1 MLLSRDP
8 SKWSKAMTSLAQA
21 RQWAVRLVCFFCGI
35 ALLLA
40 SPSHHHYRGL
50 EVLVG
55 VILLATALGD
65 FALGILLAVAAR
77 EVKPRKLGTE

>member
-1 MLLSRDP
+1 M
-8 SKWSKAMTSLAQA
+8 ASLAQA
-21 RQWAVRLVCFFCGI
+21 RPWVMRLVCFLSGI
-35 ALLLA
+35 ALILS

-55 VILLATALGD
+55 VILLVTALGD
-65 FALGILLAVAAR
+65 FALGVLLAVAAR